1 MEKRAGNRTLL
12 RKKKRLER
20 EKKRRIEQANRMLI
34 PANKKTKQSLGIL
47 SFDPKGVFRF
57 KENRWMKV
65 FELNE
70 NALREIVKR
79 SPMLRGRVRI
89 TMHKRKA
96 GEKQTCFLTLMETG
110 EIYEEIRKQFKG
122 DETLLKKEDLLRQLS
137 INEIMNQIAANFQK
151 KLRFSYASNVRGKK
165 DMKAECF
172 QKVTEHTDQVLFG
185 NRQGEC
191 FLTFSFPKEG
201 RGSLIEKLDQLG
213 CEYYL
218 CMDLNAL
225 SVEEQLDFKHALEK
239 KYNKRLPLDQGKEFV
254 NASLTILLLSDSQDA
269 KKIVEET
276 LKNLMRSEGIL
287 IAAAFDAQGAYL
299 ESVFSLGLCEKSLSR
314 NTEVAVVKAMLGG
327 EENEAAKIKV

>member
-1 MEKRAGNRTLL
+1 MEKRAGNRALL

-70 NALREIVKR
+70 NALREIVKM

-96 GEKQTCFLTLMETG
+96 GEKPTCFLTLMETG

-165 DMKAECF
+165 
-172 QKVTEHTDQVLFG
+172 T
-185 NRQGEC
+185 
-191 FLTFSFPKEG
+191 
-201 RGSLIEKLDQLG
+201 
-213 CEYYL
+213 
-218 CMDLNAL
+218 
-225 SVEEQLDFKHALEK
+225 
-239 KYNKRLPLDQGKEFV
+239 
-254 NASLTILLLSDSQDA
+254 
-269 KKIVEET
+269 
-276 LKNLMRSEGIL
+276 
-287 IAAAFDAQGAYL
+287 
-299 ESVFSLGLCEKSLSR
+299 
-314 NTEVAVVKAMLGG
+314 
-327 EENEAAKIKV
+327 

>member
-1 MEKRAGNRTLL
+1 MEKRAGNRALS

-70 NALREIVKR
+70 NALREIVKM

-96 GEKQTCFLTLMETG
+96 GEKPTCFLTLMETG

-172 QKVTEHTDQVLFG
+172 QKVTEHTDQVTLG

-201 RGSLIEKLDQLG
+201 RGNFVEKLDQLG

-218 CMDLNAL
+218 FMDLNAL
-225 SVEEQLDFKHALEK
+225 SVEEQLDFKRALEK
-239 KYNKRLPLDQGKEFV
+239 KYNKRLLLDKGKEFV
-254 NASLTILLLSDSQDA
+254 NASLTILLLSDSLDA

-287 IAAAFDAQGAYL
+287 IAPAFDAQGAYL
-299 ESVFSLGLCEKSLSR
+299 ESVLSLGLCEKSLSR

-327 EENEAAKIKV
+327 EKE

>member
-1 MEKRAGNRTLL
+1 MEKRAGNRALS

-70 NALREIVKR
+70 DALREIVKK

-96 GEKQTCFLTLMETG
+96 GEEPTCFLTLMETG

-172 QKVTEHTDQVLFG
+172 QKVTEHTDQVTLG

-201 RGSLIEKLDQLG
+201 RGNFVEKLDQLG

-218 CMDLNAL
+218 FMDLNAL
-225 SVEEQLDFKHALEK
+225 SVEEQLDFKRALEK
-239 KYNKRLPLDQGKEFV
+239 KYNKRLLLDKGKEFV
-254 NASLTILLLSDSQDA
+254 NASLTILLLSDSLDA

-287 IAAAFDAQGAYL
+287 IAPAFDAQGAYL
-299 ESVFSLGLCEKSLSR
+299 ESVLSLGLCEKSLSR

-327 EENEAAKIKV
+327 EKE

>member
-1 MEKRAGNRTLL
+1 
-12 RKKKRLER
+12 
-20 EKKRRIEQANRMLI
+20 
-34 PANKKTKQSLGIL
+34 
-47 SFDPKGVFRF
+47 
-57 KENRWMKV
+57 MKV

-70 NALREIVKR
+70 NALREIVKM

-96 GEKQTCFLTLMETG
+96 GEKPTCFLTLMETG

-218 CMDLNAL
+218 CMYLNAL
-225 SVEEQLDFKHALEK
+225 S
-239 KYNKRLPLDQGKEFV
+239 
-254 NASLTILLLSDSQDA
+254 
-269 KKIVEET
+269 
-276 LKNLMRSEGIL
+276 
-287 IAAAFDAQGAYL
+287 
-299 ESVFSLGLCEKSLSR
+299 
-314 NTEVAVVKAMLGG
+314 
-327 EENEAAKIKV
+327 

>member
-1 MEKRAGNRTLL
+1 MKKRAGNRALL

-65 FELNE
+65 FELE
-70 NALREIVKR
+70 EDTLSLIAKT
-79 SPMLRGRVRI
+79 SPSLRGRVRI

-96 GEKQTCFLTLMETG
+96 GEKPTCFLTLMETG

-122 DETLLKKEDLLRQLS
+122 DEAFLSKETLLKQLS
-137 INEIMNQIAANFQK
+137 INEVMDQIAANFQK
-151 KLRFSYASNVRGKK
+151 ELRFSYASNVRGKK

-172 QKVTEHTDQVLFG
+172 QKVTEHTDQVSFG

-191 FLTFSFPKEG
+191 FLSFSFPKEG
-201 RGSLIEKLDQLG
+201 RGNLIEKLDQLG

-225 SVEEQLDFKHALEK
+225 SVEEQLDFRRTLEK
-239 KYNKRLPLDQGKEFV
+239 KYNKRLPHDQGKEFV
-254 NASLTILLLSDSQDA
+254 NASLSILLLSDSLDA

-287 IAAAFDAQGAYL
+287 IAPAFDVQGAYA
-299 ESVFSLGLCEKSLSR
+299 ESILSLGLCEKNLSR

-327 EENEAAKIKV
+327 EKK

>member
-1 MEKRAGNRTLL
+1 MEKRAGNRALL

-70 NALREIVKR
+70 NALREIVKM

-96 GEKQTCFLTLMETG
+96 GEKPTCFLTLMETG

-122 DETLLKKEDLLRQLS
+122 DETFLKKEDLLRQLS

-172 QKVTEHTDQVLFG
+172 QK
-185 NRQGEC
+185 
-191 FLTFSFPKEG
+191 EG
-201 RGSLIEKLDQLG
+201 RGNIVEKLDQLG

-239 KYNKRLPLDQGKEFV
+239 KYNKRLPLDKGKEFV
-254 NASLTILLLSDSQDA
+254 NASLMILLLSDSLDA
-269 KKIVEET
+269 KKIVEEI

-287 IAAAFDAQGAYL
+287 IAPAFDAQGAYL
-299 ESVFSLGLCEKSLSR
+299 ESVLSLGLCEKSLSR

-327 EENEAAKIKV
+327 EKK